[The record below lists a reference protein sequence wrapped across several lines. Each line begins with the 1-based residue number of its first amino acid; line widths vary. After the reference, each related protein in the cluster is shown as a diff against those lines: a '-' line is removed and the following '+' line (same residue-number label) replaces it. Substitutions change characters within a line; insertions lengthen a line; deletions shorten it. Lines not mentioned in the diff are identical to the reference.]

1 MAGKVEFITVE
12 ETGST
17 SITYGETELT
27 GTQDA
32 RCVEEYTPEGKPS
45 TPAWGWAA
53 TDGMLSLADCGD
65 AKDITVKEGNLT
77 IQAAGL
83 NRINTLVSDSVVNII
98 GSGILLLEEAKLGE
112 NGEVNL
118 LTNNQYADT
127 GVEGS
132 VAVFLRQKDA
142 PGETYRLMNGSVPGI
157 LDGSYTIPSGINL
170 IVPDGS
176 SLIMNSFV
184 ATAKEGEDNRYQYY
198 SGDTSSVTADIAGE
212 NSAQLTI
219 ASGASLTVEK
229 GASVRMI
236 TTQSRNPD
244 HLGEILTPKIKKEIG
259 GKLAMSG
266 AVTGTGGMITQANE
280 DDSETVVVM
289 IQDTDTLID
298 KLLEQG
304 HKCGEK
310 VGFAELEA
318 AWESVYPDSI
328 PDNSVISIKVDGKE
342 TIITRDGGEQVQI
355 PGGDLH
361 VPDWSKIGGGV
372 PYTGTGL
379 TQSWMTITGVGLVL
393 TDIVS
398 GTPGKNAD
406 GKPTFTSTGSTTI
419 LPEKL
424 AAKTQEQVAWRVV
437 VTENPERGTWTLSV
451 YVGDVPIT
459 DLGVATVRVRFKF
472 DLPDGWN
479 GKNIYVVFLDKNGNL
494 RAIPATYNAVTGE
507 LVFDSS
513 LVGEFVVVTF
523 DYQGELY
530 SKDFYTELAKLDAVK
545 HLIDLH
551 SGKAG

>member
-1 MAGKVEFITVE
+1 
-12 ETGST
+12 
-17 SITYGETELT
+17 
-27 GTQDA
+27 
-32 RCVEEYTPEGKPS
+32 
-45 TPAWGWAA
+45 
-53 TDGMLSLADCGD
+53 MLSLADCGD
-65 AKDITVKEGNLT
+65 AKDITVKEGSLT

-112 NGEVNL
+112 KGEVNL
-118 LTNNQYADT
+118 QTNDQYADT

-132 VAVFLRQKDA
+132 VAVFLRQKDV
-142 PGETYRLMNGSVPGI
+142 PGETYMLMNGSVPGI
-157 LDGSYTIPSGINL
+157 LDGSYTLPSGVNL

-176 SLIMNSFV
+176 SLIMNSSV
-184 ATAKEGEDNRYQYY
+184 ATKKEDEDNRYQYY
-198 SGDTSSVTADIAGE
+198 SGDTSSVSEEDAKE
-212 NSAQLTI
+212 NTAQLTI
-219 ASGASLTVEK
+219 KSGASLTVEE

-236 TTQSRNPD
+236 SSQSRD
-244 HLGEILTPKIKKEIG
+244 RLGEILTPKIKTEIG
-259 GKLAMSG
+259 GKLAMNG

-289 IQDTDTLID
+289 IQDTDTLIE

-304 HKCGEK
+304 YKRGEK

-328 PDNSVISIKVDGKE
+328 PENSVISIKVDGEE
-342 TIITRDGGEQVQI
+342 TIITRDGGEQLQI
-355 PGGDLH
+355 PGSDLH

-372 PYTGTGL
+372 PYTGAGL
-379 TQSWMTITGVGLVL
+379 QNFEIITGVGLVL

-398 GTPGKNAD
+398 GTPGKNSD
-406 GKPTFTSTGSTTI
+406 SKPTFTSTGSTTI

-424 AAKTQEQVAWRVV
+424 SSKPEPSKPEPSKPEPSKPEPSKPEPSKPEPSKPETTKTAAVKTAAIKTEEQIPWRVV

-451 YVGDVPIT
+451 YAGNVRIT

-472 DLPDGWN
+472 DLPNVWD
-479 GKNIYVVFLDKNGNL
+479 GKNIYVVFLDKNGSL
-494 RAIPATYNAVTGE
+494 RAIPAACNAVTGE

-530 SKDFYTELAKLDAVK
+530 SKDFYNELAKLDAVK
-545 HLIDLH
+545 HLIELH